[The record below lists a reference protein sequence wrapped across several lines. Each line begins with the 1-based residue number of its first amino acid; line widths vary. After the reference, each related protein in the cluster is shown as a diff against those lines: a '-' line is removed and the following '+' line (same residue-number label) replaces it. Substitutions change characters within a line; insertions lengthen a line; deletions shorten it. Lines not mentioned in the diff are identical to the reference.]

1 MTRSASAIWGSAL
14 TGAQESIMTTLSQHI
29 GNFIY
34 SLDMRRIPAE
44 VAEKA
49 RVCLLNAYGMGL
61 DCHRTPYAPVAR
73 AAELA
78 MDGEQPRGPTTLGD
92 GRKTSIE

>member
-1 MTRSASAIWGSAL
+1 MTRSANAIWRSDL
-14 TGAQESIMTTLSQHI
+14 THAQENTMTTLSQHV
-29 GNFIY
+29 GNFIH
-34 SLDMRRIPAE
+34 SLDTRRIPVE

-73 AAELA
+73 AAALA
-78 MDGEQPRGPTTLGD
+78 MDGDEPRGATTLGD